1 MTTRAWKSWAP
12 SSIRYLVMMAAITLL
27 ACGRDTPSTAPPGA
41 PVRLVISP
49 AGLILDFGAQGLVRA
64 HGIDANGR
72 VTATVVEWSSD
83 DSFIATVGRNDGV
96 VIAVGAG
103 TATVT
108 AIAGTLQA
116 TTTVVV
122 HPPKPPASV
131 SVSPSVVTI
140 VAGGVEQ
147 LTARARDIE
156 GRPTSVSFEWSSA
169 DPAIVTVGP
178 TDGMIT
184 GISIGTTTVT
194 ASVGDLRATAIVS
207 VETGAFVE
215 QWAASATASTEY
227 TTEEWSAAQATGA
240 PNVDGCEDDPRAWAT
255 LAPDG
260 VDWLELTYVQPV
272 RPSEIRIHENWAV
285 GSIVKVELKDAS
297 GSYQTVHTAQPSGA
311 FTCPRVL
318 TIPITGITTLIST
331 IRISLDQRLTLE
343 WNEIDAVRLAGYR

>member
-49 AGLILDFGAQGLVRA
+49 ADLILDFGAEGLVRA

-83 DSFIATVGRNDGV
+83 DPFIATVGRNDGV

-103 TATVT
+103 RTTVT

-122 HPPKPPASV
+122 RPPKSPASV

-147 LTARARDIE
+147 LTARALDID

-194 ASVGDLRATAIVS
+194 ASIGDLRATAIVS

-240 PNVDGCEDDPRAWAT
+240 PNVVGCEDDPRAWAT

-331 IRISLDQRLTLE
+331 IRISLDQRLTLD

>member
-1 MTTRAWKSWAP
+1 MTTRTWKSSAH
-12 SSIRYLVMMAAITLL
+12 SSIRYLVMMGAITLL

-41 PVRLVISP
+41 PISLVISP

-64 HGIDANGR
+64 HGIDAIGR
-72 VTATVVEWSSD
+72 VTATSVEWSSED
-83 DSFIATVGRNDGV
+83 PSIATVGSSDGV
-96 VIAVGAG
+96 VVAVGAG
-103 TATVT
+103 TTTVT

-147 LTARARDIE
+147 LTARALDIE

-178 TDGMIT
+178 ASGMIT

-194 ASVGDLRATAIVS
+194 ASVGDLRATAVVS
-207 VETGAFVE
+207 VETGVFVE
-215 QWAASATASTEY
+215 QWAAGATASTEY
-227 TTEEWSAAQATGA
+227 TSDEWSAVQAVGA

-255 LAPDG
+255 LAADG
-260 VDWLELTYVQPV
+260 VDWLELTYIQPV

-297 GSYQTVHTAQPSGA
+297 GSYRTVHTAQPTDA
-311 FTCPRVL
+311 VTCPHVL

-331 IRISLDQRLTLE
+331 IRISLDQRLTLD